1 MATITKTQSFKDL
14 TGLRDTEGTND
25 SNLNGRQYRDLDL
38 FFTKRSRDKDVN
50 VLSNVTAIKR
60 SVRNLVLTNF
70 YEKPFHPEIG
80 SGVRELLF
88 ENANPLTSIAISQ
101 AITDVINNYEPRA
114 RLNSVTVFDN
124 LDANE
129 YEITVN
135 FTVVNGAPENVELSL
150 TMELLR

>member
-1 MATITKTQSFKDL
+1 MAVARTRNSFTVSDAENK
-14 TGLRDTEGTND
+14 NN
-25 SNLNGRQYRDLDL
+25 SSLNSRVYSDLDL
-38 FFTKRSRDKDVN
+38 FFTKRSVDKDVN
-50 VLSNVTAIKR
+50 TLTNVQAIKR

-101 AITDVINNYEPRA
+101 SITDVINNYEPRA

-124 LDANE
+124 IDANE
-129 YEITVN
+129 YEVTVN
-135 FTVVNGAPENVELSL
+135 FTVVNGPPENVELSL

>member
-1 MATITKTQSFKDL
+1 MPTSGSLNYDASITNEKRSVRIYKDL
-14 TGLRDTEGTND
+14 
-25 SNLNGRQYRDLDL
+25 NLN
-38 FFTKRSRDKDVN
+38 FNTNVVTKDIAKLTDVE
-50 VLSNVTAIKR
+50 AIKR
-60 SVRNLVLTNF
+60 SVRNLVQLNH

-124 LDANE
+124 IDANE
-129 YEITVN
+129 YQVTVN
-135 FTVVNGAPENVELSL
+135 FTVVNGPPENVELSL